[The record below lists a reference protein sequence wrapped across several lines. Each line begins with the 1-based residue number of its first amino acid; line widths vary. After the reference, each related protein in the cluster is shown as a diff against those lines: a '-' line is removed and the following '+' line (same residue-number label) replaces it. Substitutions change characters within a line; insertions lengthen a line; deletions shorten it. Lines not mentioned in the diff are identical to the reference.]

1 MEKAVFQNTIKP
13 HRETI
18 HGIAPIF
25 KSYTTPASW
34 KNIAQSHTTT
44 EYKLCIRPTKSI
56 IRYFTLPLHLPRLTS
71 INNENSSFSRSST
84 RSSFYTGWY
93 TRPPSIHIQG
103 HSTTRTVRTPCIL
116 IR

>member
-1 MEKAVFQNTIKP
+1 MES
-13 HRETI
+13 H
-18 HGIAPIF
+18 
-25 KSYTTPASW
+25 
-34 KNIAQSHTTT
+34 QSSKDIPLQLRGKISLNHLHTT
-44 EYKLCIRPTKSI
+44 EHKLCIRPTKSI

-103 HSTTRTVRTPCIL
+103 RSTTRTVRTPCIL